1 LGFMAE
7 RIDVRRL
14 FVLGAAMALVLAA
27 CGGSS
32 GDGADGTGTPDQT
45 QATQPE
51 PEPSGTGNGDGD
63 GDAGTEG
70 EGPSTATVTIGA
82 DTYHFSSEGAVVAQ
96 CLPDLYG
103 TMSVQLPLVD
113 ENGEPGEGS
122 IKIFALLEGT
132 DPAEVEQINVVH
144 MTIGDV
150 DWVADPEDLRI
161 AGNAE
166 LEGKSQVD
174 SVEVNGNT
182 VTGTATFIGSQSL
195 FGPDSEM
202 ATGTFEATCGEE
214 RLS

>member
-1 LGFMAE
+1 MAE

-14 FVLGAAMALVLAA
+14 VVLGAVMALVLAA

-32 GDGADGTGTPDQT
+32 GDGADGTDTPDQT

-51 PEPSGTGNGDGD
+51 PEPSGTGDGDGDGD

-70 EGPSTATVTIGA
+70 EGPSTATVTIGD

-96 CLPDLYG
+96 CKPDLFG
-103 TMSVQLPLVD
+103 IMSVQLPLVD
-113 ENGEPGEGS
+113 ENGEPAEGN
-122 IKIFALLEGT
+122 IQIVALLEGT
-132 DPAEVEQINVVH
+132 DPDVVEQINVVH
-144 MTIGDV
+144 VTIGDV

-161 AGNAE
+161 AGNAD

-174 SVEVNGNT
+174 SVQVNGST